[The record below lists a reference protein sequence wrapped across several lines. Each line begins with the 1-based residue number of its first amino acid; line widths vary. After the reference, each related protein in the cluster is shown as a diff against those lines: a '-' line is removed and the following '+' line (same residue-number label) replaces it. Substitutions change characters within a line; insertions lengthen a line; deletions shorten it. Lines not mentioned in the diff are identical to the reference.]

1 MVVKCEGETV
11 KSHWLKNV
19 SDPKWNFKA
28 IFYRK
33 QPALKPVTVEVSREI
48 QQADFGASVPHKLYT
63 SADICPSRQC
73 RGLHFKYN
81 DLFTAFGNG

>member
-33 QPALKPVTVEVSREI
+33 QPALKPVTVEVSRAI
-48 QQADFGASVPHKLYT
+48 QQADFGASVPQYT
-63 SADICPSRQC
+63 HLRIYA
-73 RGLHFKYN
+73 LLVNVHFKSN
-81 DLFTAFGNG
+81 DLFTAFSND